1 MSLATCDS
9 ETEEA
14 SATGASVRSAWI
26 ASVAANVCTAALGP
40 MRDEATLRLERA
52 EYRTMAT
59 PTPVAK
65 KIVSICSN
73 TTICLHPSHQLGVM
87 TSNGRSN
94 HFNKCIKKEHIGS
107 AGRGEEEAELHA
119 LLEEEELLTNPGQP
133 LVS

>member
-14 SATGASVRSAWI
+14 SATGASVTSAWI
-26 ASVAANVCTAALGP
+26 ASAAANVCTAALGP

-73 TTICLHPSHQLGVM
+73 TTICLHPTLHHDMM
-87 TSNGRSN
+87 TSNGKSN
-94 HFNKCIKKEHIGS
+94 HFNKCIKKEYIGPW
-107 AGRGEEEAELHA
+107 GRMRAWVKFIYLGCPPER
-119 LLEEEELLTNPGQP
+119 
-133 LVS
+133 V